1 VGKGAFPK
9 NVASGFIMLSTKGT
23 LWIDMHFSAEKVY
36 SSRENVGACMP
47 YEVTDLQGSV
57 QSSDFVP

>member
-1 VGKGAFPK
+1 MGKGAFPK
-9 NVASGFIMLSTKGT
+9 NVASGLIMLSTKGT

-57 QSSDFVP
+57 